1 MLVAWQSGKRCE
13 KRKKIV
19 AVVDDDPSM
28 LGAAENLLDANGYKA
43 ELFASAED
51 FLSSGLASQID
62 CLLLDIHLGGLSGI
76 ELQRQLKASH
86 SKLPI
91 IFMTAVED
99 EAVRR
104 QALNAG
110 CVACLRKPFP
120 ASKLVDAIEKAVPG

>member
-1 MLVAWQSGKRCE
+1 MHKR
-13 KRKKIV
+13 RKVV

-28 LGAAENLLDANGYKA
+28 LDAAENILDANGYKA

-51 FLSSGLASQID
+51 FLSSGLATKID

-76 ELQRQLKASH
+76 ELRRQLKASN
-86 SKLPI
+86 SKLPV

-104 QALNAG
+104 QALNSG

-120 ASKLVDAIEKAVPG
+120 EYQLVDAIEKAVPESSMHR

>member
-1 MLVAWQSGKRCE
+1 MLVSSQEWQE
-13 KRKKIV
+13 MPKRKKIV

-51 FLSSGLASQID
+51 FLSSGLANQID
-62 CLLLDIHLGGLSGI
+62 CVLLDIHLGGLSGI
-76 ELQRQLKASH
+76 ELQQQLKASH

-91 IFMTAVED
+91 IFMTAIAD
-99 EAVRR
+99 EAVRQ

-120 ASKLVDAIEKAVPG
+120 ANKLVDAIEKAVPG